1 MSKIGTRKSGEQG
14 NGGRRLSSQAM
25 KKRLRER
32 LTADTQQVLKSDIV
46 SIFRKQGYYEEL
58 PLDELQDRLSKL
70 QSALVKR
77 YSMERGTRVVNKLM
91 VKRGKVAILPM
102 WSVTDFYSAL
112 SVRAQQGEIT
122 RDDCYSVL
130 YKFEME
136 ASQGLFQF
144 ISPTMETYLAAKELI
159 LDYPALRSPQL
170 LHLALALEL
179 KPLRLTVVSAD
190 KQLLAACRPAGLHII
205 NPEDD

>member
-1 MSKIGTRKSGEQG
+1 MP
-14 NGGRRLSSQAM
+14 
-25 KKRLRER
+25 
-32 LTADTQQVLKSDIV
+32 
-46 SIFRKQGYYEEL
+46 YYYF
-58 PLDELQDRLSKL
+58 DST
-70 QSALVKR
+70 ALVKR

-136 ASQGLFQF
+136 ASQGLFDGDL
-144 ISPTMETYLAAKELI
+144 SGCEGVDSGLSGSALPAAATPGLGVGTQAA
-159 LDYPALRSPQL
+159 PADGG
-170 LHLALALEL
+170 E
-179 KPLRLTVVSAD
+179 
-190 KQLLAACRPAGLHII
+190 CG
-205 NPEDD
+205 

>member
-1 MSKIGTRKSGEQG
+1 MP
-14 NGGRRLSSQAM
+14 
-25 KKRLRER
+25 
-32 LTADTQQVLKSDIV
+32 
-46 SIFRKQGYYEEL
+46 YYYF
-58 PLDELQDRLSKL
+58 DST
-70 QSALVKR
+70 ALVKR
-77 YSMERGTRVVNKLM
+77 YSMERGTRIVNKLM

-102 WSVTDFYSAL
+102 WTVTDLYSIL
-112 SVRAQQGEIT
+112 SCRAHQGEIT
-122 RDDCYSVL
+122 RDDCYCVL

-136 ASQGLFQF
+136 SKQGLYQYVA
-144 ISPTMETYLAAKELI
+144 PTMDTYLATKQLI
-159 LDYPALRSPQL
+159 LDYPALRAQQL